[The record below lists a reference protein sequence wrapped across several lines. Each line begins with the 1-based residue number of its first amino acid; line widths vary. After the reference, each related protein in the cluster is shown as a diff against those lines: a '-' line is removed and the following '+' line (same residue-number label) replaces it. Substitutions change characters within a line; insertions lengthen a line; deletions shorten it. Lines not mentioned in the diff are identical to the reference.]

1 MFEKDCREKGSRL
14 QSKIMNRV
22 GIGIDVHRFAAN
34 RKLVIGGVEI
44 PHETGL
50 EGHSDAD
57 VLAHAVADS
66 LLGAAALG
74 DIGKFYPPSDMKFKD
89 MDSMIIVR
97 ECAERVRKAGG
108 RINNVDAMIV
118 AQAPKMAPHIP
129 KMQENLA
136 KNLSVAASQVGIKAT
151 TSEHMGFTGREEGI
165 VVVAIAS
172 VEI

>member
-1 MFEKDCREKGSRL
+1 
-14 QSKIMNRV
+14 MNRV
-22 GIGIDVHRFAAN
+22 GIGIDVHRFAAG
-34 RKLVIGGVEI
+34 RKCILGGVEI
-44 PHETGL
+44 PHDVGL

-57 VLAHAVADS
+57 VLAHAIADA

-74 DIGKFYPPSDMKFKD
+74 DIGRYYPPSDMKFKD
-89 MDSMIIVR
+89 MNSMVIVK

-108 RINNVDAMIV
+108 RIINIDAMII

-129 KMQENLA
+129 KMQEILGQHMG
-136 KNLSVAASQVGIKAT
+136 VASTQVGVKAT

-172 VEI
+172 VEM

>member
-1 MFEKDCREKGSRL
+1 
-14 QSKIMNRV
+14 MNRV
-22 GIGIDVHRFAAN
+22 GIGIDVHRFAVN
-34 RKLVIGGVEI
+34 RKLIIGGVEI
-44 PHETGL
+44 PHEMGL

-57 VLAHAVADS
+57 VLAHAIADA

-74 DIGKFYPPSDMKFKD
+74 DIGKFYPPNDAKFKD

-129 KMQENLA
+129 KMQDNLA
-136 KNLSVAASQVGIKAT
+136 KSMGVASSQVGIKAT
-151 TSEHMGFTGREEGI
+151 TSEHMGFTGRKEGI
-165 VVVAIAS
+165 VVISVASIE
-172 VEI
+172 VQI